1 LQDKVAQI
9 CHILLSCIMAV
20 YFPALHLTL
29 IVHKYRFFSFSYIFT
44 PRFFIKWIVLSLAV
58 TAISLSTP
66 IRLEAEEPV
75 AAVQEDKVGPIE
87 LHDVPVDQILELLER
102 WSGKTLLRPQS
113 LPAANISLNLKQEV
127 TKAHGIR
134 AIETLLSLNGIGV
147 TALDEQFLKVTPLAT
162 TKTEAPEFI
171 AGSTLDLPP
180 SGRLAT
186 KLFHPKFL
194 RVTEVIPQISGLLNP
209 AIGGAPAIFEKSNA
223 ALITDSLTN
232 LQRVENLLA
241 QIDHPEM
248 ARLQPKFY
256 VLQYAKAGEVVS
268 KLHDMLSG
276 PLAGSVGSS
285 SYTGDDR
292 TNQIVLFADP
302 QQYTVFDEL
311 IERLDVRSGTDT
323 RTDVINLRCA
333 DAKEVS
339 AILTQLVSGQS
350 KNSAHNDEH
359 ISVNV
364 TSQQPVPDKATQ
376 NQTASVTSEIKMP
389 AASQFSP
396 LVSILPEER
405 TNSIVVSGTENDL
418 RLLSELVS
426 KIDVLLSQVRIEV
439 VIAEVTLDNNASSGI
454 SALGLQI
461 SGDKL
466 VGFSTTGSG
475 AATSG
480 TITRADPTATPPV
493 VVSGPWDLAGQIAL
507 STTPRKT
514 ITHLLSVPTIVT
526 THNHAGKILVG
537 QSQPII
543 TATQATPIAATG
555 TNTTFATSS
564 QVTYKDIGI
573 ELTVKPLIG
582 SSGSV
587 QMEIT
592 QEVDD
597 ILGETTIDGNQQPT
611 IGRRSTSSFVSAKS
625 GDIIVL
631 GGLQRNTFN
640 HTTSRLGPIPI
651 IGDLL
656 GSRSRERTRTDLVFF
671 LRPTILTNTPL
682 DNVPAL
688 QQIERLSKPER
699 QAIKDAIQPNTAIP
713 AAGK

>member
-1 LQDKVAQI
+1 MAVLFSAPHAASTTKTYKSALPFYIFAPHFIKIAALTLGLGLTITFGPSPSVAAEPATQSLQD
-9 CHILLSCIMAV
+9 
-20 YFPALHLTL
+20 
-29 IVHKYRFFSFSYIFT
+29 
-44 PRFFIKWIVLSLAV
+44 
-58 TAISLSTP
+58 
-66 IRLEAEEPV
+66 
-75 AAVQEDKVGPIE
+75 DKVGPIE
-87 LHDVPVDQILELLER
+87 LHDVPIDQILELLER
-102 WSGKTLLRPQS
+102 WSGKTLLRPQN
-113 LPAANISLNLKQEV
+113 LPTATVSLNLKQEV

-134 AIETLLSLNGIGV
+134 AIETLLSLNGVGV
-147 TALDEQFLKVTPLAT
+147 TALDEQFLKITPLAA
-162 TKTEAPEFI
+162 TKTESPEFI
-171 AGSTLDLPP
+171 SGSTLDLPP

-194 RVTEVIPQISGLLNP
+194 RVTEVIPQITSLLNP
-209 AIGGAPAIFEKSNA
+209 TIGGAPAIFEKSNA

-241 QIDHPEM
+241 QIDHPEIT
-248 ARLQPKFY
+248 RLQPKFY
-256 VLQYAKAGEVVS
+256 ILRYAKAGEVVS
-268 KLHDMLSG
+268 RLHDMLNG
-276 PLAGSVGSS
+276 PLAGSAGSAN
-285 SYTGDDR
+285 YTPDER

-311 IERLDVRSGTDT
+311 IGRLDVRSGEDT
-323 RTDVINLRCA
+323 RTDVINLKHA
-333 DAKEVS
+333 DAKDVAS
-339 AILTQLVSGQS
+339 ILTQLVSGQS
-350 KNSAHNDEH
+350 KNSAHNEEH
-359 ISVNV
+359 ISVNL
-364 TSQQPVPDKATQ
+364 TAPDPAHDKA
-376 NQTASVTSEIKMP
+376 NQGQASVTTEIKMP
-389 AASQFSP
+389 AASQFSS

-405 TNSIVVSGTENDL
+405 TNSIVVSGTDNDL
-418 RLLSELVS
+418 RLLSELVG
-426 KIDVLLSQVRIEV
+426 KIDVLLSQVRVEV
-439 VIAEVTLDNNASSGI
+439 VIAEVTLDNNSTSGI

-466 VGFSTTGSG
+466 VGFSSTASG
-475 AATSG
+475 VSASG
-480 TITRADPTATPPV
+480 TITRADPSAKPPV

-526 THNHAGKILVG
+526 THNHPGKILVG

-597 ILGETTIDGNQQPT
+597 ILGETLIDGNQQPT

-651 IGDLL
+651 IGDIL
-656 GSRSRERTRTDLVFF
+656 GARTREKTRTDLVFF
-671 LRPTILTNTPL
+671 LRPTILTNTAV
-682 DNVPAL
+682 DNIPAL
-688 QQIERLSKPER
+688 QQIGQLSKPE
-699 QAIKDAIQPNTAIP
+699 QQEIKRVIDQSSPSATA
-713 AAGK
+713 K